1 LTGLLAETL
10 EGLDSD
16 RLVQRALDG
25 RHPGGP
31 LSVVA
36 IGKAAPAMASGALAA
51 LGARVRRC
59 LVVTRHGGAGPWMKR
74 LAGADVIE
82 AGHPL
87 PDADSLRAGQALLDI
102 LADATGE
109 WLFLLSGGASALVE
123 VPRAGV
129 GLDDLRRANRWLI
142 GSGLDIGAINRVR
155 CRLSRIKG
163 GGLLAW
169 LQGRPARVL
178 LVSDVPG
185 DDPALVGSGLLYPG
199 AAARALPAGLPD
211 WLRALC
217 AGPVPD
223 VAHGVV
229 PHEIVANLELACE
242 QMEQAGRRR
251 GLKVHRHAPELDG
264 EAADTGRE
272 LVRYLLQAPA
282 GLHLWGGEPRVT
294 LPAQP
299 GRGGRCQQL
308 ALAAA
313 VGMAGRDDLWLLA
326 AGTDG
331 SDGPGDDA
339 GALVDG
345 ATLARG
351 ELAGLDAADCLRRA
365 DAGRFLE
372 ASGDLLSTGPTGSN
386 VRDLVL
392 ALKPGAA

>member
-1 LTGLLAETL
+1 MTGLLAATL

-163 GGLLAW
+163 GGLL
-169 LQGRPARVL
+169 
-178 LVSDVPG
+178 
-185 DDPALVGSGLLYPG
+185 
-199 AAARALPAGLPD
+199 
-211 WLRALC
+211 
-217 AGPVPD
+217 
-223 VAHGVV
+223 
-229 PHEIVANLELACE
+229 
-242 QMEQAGRRR
+242 
-251 GLKVHRHAPELDG
+251 
-264 EAADTGRE
+264 
-272 LVRYLLQAPA
+272 
-282 GLHLWGGEPRVT
+282 
-294 LPAQP
+294 
-299 GRGGRCQQL
+299 
-308 ALAAA
+308 
-313 VGMAGRDDLWLLA
+313 
-326 AGTDG
+326 
-331 SDGPGDDA
+331 
-339 GALVDG
+339 
-345 ATLARG
+345 
-351 ELAGLDAADCLRRA
+351 
-365 DAGRFLE
+365 
-372 ASGDLLSTGPTGSN
+372 
-386 VRDLVL
+386 
-392 ALKPGAA
+392 